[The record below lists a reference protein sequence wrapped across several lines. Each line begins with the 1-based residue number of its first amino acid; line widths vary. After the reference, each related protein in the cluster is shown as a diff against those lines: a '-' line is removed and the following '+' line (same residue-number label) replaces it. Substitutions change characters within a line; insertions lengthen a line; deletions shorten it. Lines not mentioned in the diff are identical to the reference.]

1 MYSLIYPMF
10 AFTTLLQNSISYA
23 VVERVGWF
31 NMFIIEASFSVA
43 AFVIIIV
50 FFKEPQK
57 CKEGKAIS
65 VKLS

>member
-1 MYSLIYPMF
+1 
-10 AFTTLLQNSISYA
+10 
-23 VVERVGWF
+23 
-31 NMFIIEASFSVA
+31 MFIIEASFSVA

-57 CKEGKAIS
+57 LKEGKAVS